1 MRITGDMR
9 KLLGQYELLGGRF
22 RERFEL
28 WGLLGT
34 MDILDELLTLFDDLR
49 TTLERIDAEQEE
61 FAAELQ
67 RDSEIMESNFP
78 DQATIE
84 LFSAIR
90 VLEEVFKTLER
101 RAVSSNAL
109 ERLHKA
115 LLALV
120 HDSSPPGMLMPTQ
133 RTNGPIDSPATQIAK
148 GMLAAAAHVRQKSK
162 GVSRT
167 EAASWVLRTTTS

>member
-22 RERFEL
+22 RERF
-28 WGLLGT
+28 
-34 MDILDELLTLFDDLR
+34 D
-49 TTLERIDAEQEE
+49 
-61 FAAELQ
+61 
-67 RDSEIMESNFP
+67 
-78 DQATIE
+78 
-84 LFSAIR
+84 
-90 VLEEVFKTLER
+90 
-101 RAVSSNAL
+101 
-109 ERLHKA
+109 
-115 LLALV
+115 

-133 RTNGPIDSPATQIAK
+133 RTNRPIDSPATQIAK